1 MTSDFQYLK
10 RLYKNYTKK
19 YLKKILLCVFFTVIL
34 AASTSSVAYLLDPA
48 IKQLFVKQN
57 NKFMYFIPLLIIL
70 AFSLKG
76 ASLYFAKVIMIGVA
90 EEVRKDIQTD
100 MFNSLIIADTKLI
113 DNKHS
118 GKFISNL
125 TNDVN
130 MITNLVSTAIL
141 NLFKDSL
148 TLFGLLIVMFYQNW
162 KLSLIAIVM
171 IPLASIAARTLGKR
185 IGKVT
190 NQQMNKAGILSTYL
204 FEVFKNHQL
213 TKIFQKEAHEKKRA
227 DEFLESMKE
236 TQIKLQTVYVRA
248 SPIME
253 FLTGIMIACLIF
265 VAAILV
271 SKNELEVSN
280 FFSFLAAMMLAYQ
293 PVRSLATLNIAVQQ
307 GLAGSKRVLPII
319 DNEPEIRNYENADD
333 LTYKHGEITFEN
345 VSFSYNNNEQILK
358 SINLNFEGKKMTALV
373 GHSGAGKS
381 TIMNLI
387 PRFYNI
393 NSGDIKIDNQS
404 IYKKTVKSLR
414 DGISLV
420 SQDTTLF
427 DDTIKNNIA
436 YAKLDATDDEIE
448 EVAKKS
454 FASEFIEKLPD
465 KYNTIIGENGTRLS
479 GGEKQRLSIARAMLK
494 KSPIILLDE
503 ATSSLDADTE
513 SKIQEA
519 INLLTKGRTT
529 IVIAHRLSTI
539 LNSDNIYVINNGEI
553 VDSGKH
559 LDLLKTSKIYQ
570 NFYDKQ
576 IKKD

>member
-19 YLKKILLCVFFTVIL
+19 YLKKILLSVFFALIL
-34 AASTSSVAYLLDPA
+34 AISTSSVAYLLDPA
-48 IKQLFVKQN
+48 IKELFIQQN
-57 NKFMYFIPLLIIL
+57 NKMMYFIPILIIL
-70 AFSLKG
+70 AFSFKG
-76 ASLYFAKVIMIGVA
+76 ISLYLAKVIMIGVA

-100 MFNSLIIADTKLI
+100 MFNSLIYADTKLV

-148 TLFGLLIVMFYQNW
+148 TLFGLLCVMFYQNW
-162 KLSLIAIVM
+162 KLSLIAIIM

-213 TKIFQKEAHEKKRA
+213 TKIFQKENYEIERA
-227 DEFLESMKE
+227 DNFLESMKE
-236 TQIKLQTVYVRA
+236 TQKKLQTVFVRA

-271 SKNELEVSN
+271 SQNELEVSN

-293 PVRSLATLNIAVQQ
+293 PVRSLATLNITIQQ
-307 GLAGSKRVLPII
+307 GLAGAKRVLPII
-319 DNEPEIRNYENADD
+319 DNEPEIKNFENADV
-333 LTYKHGEITFEN
+333 LNFKHGEIIFEN
-345 VSFSYNNNEQILK
+345 VGFNYNNNEQVLK

-414 DGISLV
+414 EGISLV

-448 EVAKKS
+448 QVAQKS

-539 LNSDNIYVINNGEI
+539 LNSDNIYVIDNGEI